1 MSYEVIATGL
11 KFPEGPIWM
20 PDGSVVLVE
29 IALGRLS
36 RVQPDGTVETV
47 SELGGGP
54 NGAAIGPDG
63 KCYVCNSGGFNWIEI
78 DGLLYPEGT
87 APDYAGGRIE
97 RVDLE
102 TGEFDTVYTECA
114 GNPLSGPNDIVFD
127 SEGGFWF
134 TDTGKMYPRNITRG
148 GLYYAKTDGSHIE
161 EVIYPLD
168 LPNGVALSPEE
179 DRVYFCE
186 TLCGRLWQYPLDG
199 VGKLAAGTVPGNPE
213 NLHHAPGGIR
223 GFDSMAVDGAGNV
236 CQATVFE
243 GGISVVSPDGELVD
257 FVSLPDPLIT
267 NICFGGDDLQTAY
280 ITMSGTGQLI
290 KMPWPHSG
298 HRLNF

>member
-1 MSYEVIATGL
+1 MSYEVVATGL

-20 PDGSVVLVE
+20 PDGSIVLVE
-29 IALGRLS
+29 IAAGRLS
-36 RVQPDGTVETV
+36 RVQPDGSVETV

-63 KCYVCNSGGFNWIEI
+63 KCYVCNSGGFSWIEV

-87 APDYAGGRIE
+87 PDSYAGGRIE

-102 TGEFDTVYTECA
+102 TGEFDTVYTECE
-114 GNPLSGPNDIVFD
+114 GNALSGPNDIVFD

-134 TDTGKMYPRNITRG
+134 TDTGKLFRRTTTRG

-161 EVIYPLD
+161 EVIYPLEF
-168 LPNGVALSPEE
+168 PNGVALSPEE

-186 TLCGRLWQYPLDG
+186 TLNGRLWQYPLDG
-199 VGKLAAGTVPGNPE
+199 VGQLAADTIPGSPD

-243 GGISVVSPDGELVD
+243 GGISVVSPEGELVE
-257 FVSLPDPLIT
+257 FISLPDPLVT
-267 NICFGGDDLQTAY
+267 NICFGGDDLPTAY

-290 KMPWPHSG
+290 KMSWPYGG
-298 HRLNF
+298 HRLNY